1 MDEKAAKRIPDWLTT
16 DTLAILTS
24 VVLIG
29 FGIWIAS

>member
-1 MDEKAAKRIPDWLTT
+1 MDKKAVKRIPDWLTT
-16 DTLAILTS
+16 DTLAILAS